1 MDHRYTKADLKG
13 SLMCLN
19 CVGYWERSI
28 LELRDAKYKDQEL
41 ATLLYS
47 DGWCV
52 ITYKKF

>member
-28 LELRDAKYKDQEL
+28 LELRDAKYKAQEL

-52 ITYKKF
+52 IT